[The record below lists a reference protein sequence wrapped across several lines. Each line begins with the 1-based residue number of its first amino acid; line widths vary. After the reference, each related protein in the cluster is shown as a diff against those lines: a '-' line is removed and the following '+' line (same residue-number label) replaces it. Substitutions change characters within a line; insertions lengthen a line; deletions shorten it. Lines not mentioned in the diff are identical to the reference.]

1 MKQVTIEVPEGK
13 KTEWREVDGL
23 MTLVMV
29 DEQAQDTR
37 PVTERIKTVED
48 ALRSL
53 GTSEEDIPDFF
64 NKFESLGND
73 VVVYMKLRVIAEALN
88 EGWKPS
94 FTVNEYRW
102 YPWFVFYTKDEI
114 HNMDKEERKR
124 LWLIGGYSYDGSV
137 CGLAY
142 SGSSDAWS
150 IANSNV
156 SARLA
161 VKSEELADYFGKQ
174 FIGIWADY
182 VYWK

>member
-13 KTEWREVDGL
+13 KTEWREIDGL

-73 VVVYMKLRVIAEALN
+73 VVAYMKLRVIAEALN

-102 YPWFVFYTKDEI
+102 YPWFVFYTKYEI
-114 HNMDKEERKR
+114 DNMDEDERKR
-124 LWLIGGYSYDGSV
+124 LWLFGGTSYHGLYF
-137 CGLAY
+137 CLAY
-142 SGSSDAWS
+142 SHSNNAWS
-150 IANSNV
+150 SAPSDR

>member
-1 MKQVTIEVPEGK
+1 MKCRKAK

-37 PVTERIKTVED
+37 PVAERIKTVED

-73 VVVYMKLRVIAEALN
+73 VVAYMKLRVIAEALN

-114 HNMDKEERKR
+114 DNMDEEERKR
-124 LWLIGGYSYDGSV
+124 LWLFGGASYLGSS

-142 SGSSDAWS
+142 SSSLPAWS
-150 IANSNV
+150 FVSSSL

-182 VYWK
+182 VYWNC

>member
-23 MTLVMV
+23 MTLVLV
-29 DEQAQDTR
+29 NEQAQDTR

-48 ALRSL
+48 ALRAL
-53 GTSEEDIPDFF
+53 GTPEEDIPDFF

-73 VVVYMKLRVIAEALN
+73 VVAYMKLKVIAEALN

-114 HNMDKEERKR
+114 DNMDEEERKR
-124 LWLIGGYSYDGSV
+124 LWLFGGSSYYGSH
-137 CGLAY
+137 CGLAC
-142 SGSSDAWS
+142 SDSYYAWS
-150 IANSNV
+150 PAASAL